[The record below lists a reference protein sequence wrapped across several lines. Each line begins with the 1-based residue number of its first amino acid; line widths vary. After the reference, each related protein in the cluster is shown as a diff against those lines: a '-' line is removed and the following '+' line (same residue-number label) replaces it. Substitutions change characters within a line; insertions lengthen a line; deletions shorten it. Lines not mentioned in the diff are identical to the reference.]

1 LCCIYPQETAF
12 LLYPDC
18 PKSYTW
24 DKSTF
29 TWRRRRTK
37 TKAVSRVYFASPIQG
52 ELYYLRILLYNI
64 PGPTSYEYLRTY
76 SGTIYNTFHAA
87 CGARGLIETD
97 DEWDRCLEEAAS
109 FQTGSQFRQLFV
121 TLLLMNNPFDP
132 LALFDRH
139 FQALSDDCRYLLQYR
154 FHIDSPTD
162 QAIISLTLQK
172 LADIFEKAGKSLQDY
187 KLPLPSVTLD
197 ELNGIPGMIA
207 QELTYDR
214 ALLARQWNEGYCHG
228 LRGSGLAR
236 LRARRP
242 VTQIFRFRLVLLGT
256 PPPSSDP

>member
-1 LCCIYPQETAF
+1 M
-12 LLYPDC
+12 
-18 PKSYTW
+18 
-24 DKSTF
+24 
-29 TWRRRRTK
+29 
-37 TKAVSRVYFASPIQG
+37 
-52 ELYYLRILLYNI
+52 
-64 PGPTSYEYLRTY
+64 
-76 SGTIYNTFHAA
+76 
-87 CGARGLIETD
+87 D

-214 ALLARQWNEGYCHG
+214 ALLAQRWDKCYARANREQG
-228 LRGSGLAR
+228 LTLDIIVHAINSNIGGLFFIDGLGGTGKTFVENLLLAYVRSQAVDTTLKDILKNAEPFSGITVVFGGM
-236 LRARRP
+236 P
-242 VTQIFRFRLVLLGT
+242 
-256 PPPSSDP
+256 

>member
-1 LCCIYPQETAF
+1 M
-12 LLYPDC
+12 
-18 PKSYTW
+18 
-24 DKSTF
+24 
-29 TWRRRRTK
+29 
-37 TKAVSRVYFASPIQG
+37 
-52 ELYYLRILLYNI
+52 LYNI

-121 TLLLMNNPFDP
+121 TLLLMNDPFDP
-132 LALFDRH
+132 LTLFDHH

-172 LADIFEKAGKSLQDY
+172 LADILEKAGKSLQDY